1 VPCQYAARTARGEE
15 SSQGVDSTMDSV
27 NEDSITNSLII
38 LARELQKLR
47 IAMERI
53 ADEMVELRE
62 KFDE

>member
-1 VPCQYAARTARGEE
+1 
-15 SSQGVDSTMDSV
+15 MDSI